1 MISFSELG
9 ITSTLDG
16 EKKTLNDI
24 LNKKIVITGH
34 SVKPSKYNKK
44 GSEDY
49 VTIQFYFEEDVNK
62 TPYVVFTGSTILRE
76 QLDLAFEKLK
86 ERNEDSFSTEV
97 TKVGSYYS
105 FK

>member
-1 MISFSELG
+1 MISFSDLE

-24 LNKKIVITGH
+24 LDKKIVITGH

-44 GSEDY
+44 GNEDY
-49 VTIQFYFEEDVNK
+49 VTIQFYFEEDTNK
-62 TPYVVFTGSTILRE
+62 KPYVVFTGSNILRE
-76 QLDLAFEKLK
+76 QLDLAFEKL
-86 ERNEDSFSTEV
+86 EEMNEESFSTTV
-97 TKVGSYYS
+97 TKIGSYYS